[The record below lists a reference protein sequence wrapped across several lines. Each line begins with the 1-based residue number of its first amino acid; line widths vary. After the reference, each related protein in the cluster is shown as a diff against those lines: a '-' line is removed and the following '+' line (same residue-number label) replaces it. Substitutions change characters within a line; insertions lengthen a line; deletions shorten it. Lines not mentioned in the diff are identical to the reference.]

1 MSINKA
7 LFILATVGLLLACQR
22 QVPSEQEKNE
32 PLNAV
37 KIPVYQ
43 FNGVS
48 ASARLKGPLQLKGE
62 CLYVDDTLIVFPEL
76 SAHWDAQHQILTYN
90 DKKIAL
96 GEEIVIGGGNSQLE
110 SETRPVKNLS
120 PSCKQQ
126 SVWFAG

>member
-1 MSINKA
+1 M
-7 LFILATVGLLLACQR
+7 
-22 QVPSEQEKNE
+22 
-32 PLNAV
+32 
-37 KIPVYQ
+37 
-43 FNGVS
+43 S
-48 ASARLKGPLQLKGE
+48 ASARLQGTLQLKGE